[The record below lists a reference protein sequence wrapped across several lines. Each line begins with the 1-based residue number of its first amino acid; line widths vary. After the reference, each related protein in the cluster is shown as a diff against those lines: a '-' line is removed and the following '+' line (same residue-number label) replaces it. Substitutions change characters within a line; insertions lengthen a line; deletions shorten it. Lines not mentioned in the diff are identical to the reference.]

1 MRQPRGALVLARRRI
16 APVAAALL
24 LVNVLLYVVFLPGSV
39 DVDYGA
45 AGRAAVGVVLAAL
58 YCVPAWWDSAA
69 SGGRA
74 ARAIGRSLV
83 LVGAF
88 SWSLAWYLL
97 VARHYGL
104 DGLGLITT

>member
-1 MRQPRGALVLARRRI
+1 LFSKDWGAARGEIARRCCSHARGVDRVGD
-16 APVAAALL
+16 ARRDR
-24 LVNVLLYVVFLPGSV
+24 GSGHRG
-39 DVDYGA
+39 GA

-83 LVGAF
+83 VVGAF

-104 DGLGLITT
+104 PGLGLITT